1 MALLD
6 MILGTDPEDRK
17 NPYREGGVAVGAN
30 IVPPEVTRPP
40 IVDQA
45 SPEQLPDQRMA
56 IPADPIKGSEMMA
69 MLGESRGGMGYGE
82 TAPTQRP
89 EAPIEDQYAAVD
101 QLFAPNVLIDEQK
114 QAHQLVDPEQMQAFI
129 DEYGVDEAKKML
141 SAGMKTY
148 QSQNIVDSG
157 DDNLISRFTN
167 GLSNLF
173 GDESRMTRLA
183 LAFNSMR
190 LNPDTGLAAALG
202 KRLETLDKQNAS
214 RKKAPLYAQKLR
226 AMGYK
231 DYADIVLANPDQAED
246 IFKQVIQKQLEKK
259 SSVKTSGVQTDE
271 KTGYTYVVTSDA
283 EGKQTV
289 KYLTDAEG
297 NQIKGVSAQQQADID
312 AAQKAK
318 ENDIKLAQTKSEDLV
333 KQADNIGS
341 QIRNLEEIDKQIAQG
356 ANTGMIA
363 NLFPTIRTSTI
374 ALQNAVNRL
383 GLDVIGGT
391 TFGALSES
399 ELKFALE
406 TAVPTNM
413 DEAELQKWVREKIRV
428 QKILERELLGSAR
441 ELSGGMGW
449 GDWVKKR
456 DEAAKASQE
465 RQQPAAQPAPTQ
477 ATAKPTAAQQQAA
490 IELARKKGLIK

>member
-1 MALLD
+1 MALID
-6 MILGTDPEDRK
+6 MILGTDPEERK
-17 NPYREGGVAVGAN
+17 NRYQEGGQAVGAN
-30 IVPPEVTRPP
+30 IVPPEVSRPP
-40 IVDQA
+40 ITEQA
-45 SPEQLPDQRMA
+45 SPVQLPDQQMA
-56 IPADPIKGSEMMA
+56 IPADPIKGSEMIA
-69 MLGESRGGMGYGE
+69 MLGEGQMDLTPSE
-82 TAPTQRP
+82 KAPTQRP
-89 EAPIEDQYAAVD
+89 AAPLQDQYAEVD
-101 QLFAPNVLIDEQK
+101 ALFAPSVLMDEQK
-114 QAHQLVDPEQMQAFI
+114 QAHQLVDPDQMQAFI

-141 SAGMKTY
+141 SAGMKTW
-148 QSQNIVDSG
+148 QSKNIVETG
-157 DDNLISRFTN
+157 DEGIIDRFTS
-167 GLSNLF
+167 GLTNLF

-190 LNPDTGLAAALG
+190 LNPDQGLASVLG
-202 KRLETLDKQNAS
+202 KRLEVLDKQRLA
-214 RKKAPLYAQKLR
+214 RTKAPVYAKKLR
-226 AMGYK
+226 AMGYP
-231 DYADIVLANPDQAED
+231 DYADIILANPDQAED

-271 KTGYTYVVTSDA
+271 ATGFQYVVTSDA
-283 EGKQTV
+283 EGKQSV
-289 KYLTDAEG
+289 EYLTDAQG
-297 NQIKGVSAQQQADID
+297 NKIKGVSAKQKAEIE

-318 ENDIKLAQTKSEDLV
+318 ENDVKLAQEKSEDLV

-356 ANTGMIA
+356 ANTGMFA

-441 ELSGGMGW
+441 QLSGGMGW

-456 DEAAKASQE
+456 DEAAQASQA
-465 RQQPAAQPAPTQ
+465 RQESAPQQTAPTSTTPTADQQRAAQE
-477 ATAKPTAAQQQAA
+477 
-490 IELARKKGLIK
+490 ELRRRGLIK